1 MKSRDLKN
9 RQAVDRYGETVT
21 TKKMYANFALTD
33 KGIRRFSDLFIGG
46 VPAETSL
53 KQMKGTEL

>member
-9 RQAVDRYGETVT
+9 RQSVDRYGETVT
-21 TKKMYANFALTD
+21 IKKMYANLALTD
-33 KGIRRFSDLFIGG
+33 KGIRRFSDLLVGG